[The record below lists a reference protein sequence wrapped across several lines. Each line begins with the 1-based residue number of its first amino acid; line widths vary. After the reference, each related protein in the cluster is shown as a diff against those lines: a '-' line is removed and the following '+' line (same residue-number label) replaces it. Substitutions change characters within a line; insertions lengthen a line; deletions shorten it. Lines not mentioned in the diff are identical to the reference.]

1 MRKKVLIILG
11 ILSLTIAVSLFGM
24 AKIVNDRNELQYKK
38 TYQAYTLLYKDV
50 DKKIPIDDI
59 TLEAVEKV
67 KKSVDL
73 VVDKEK
79 KKNLTTNLQELNK
92 YIKLRD
98 DINNYYE
105 NDIVKSST
113 TLEMVNELLERNNK
127 LIKAH
132 QELLLP
138 KINTIKE
145 QVTNINTYKSSVVS
159 LFTDNTY
166 QTVRSDITRENL
178 NQVIALKNNVLQQD
192 VINEQ
197 DNYLNIVD
205 KELAYREEQERIRQ
219 EQERIR
225 QEEERKRK
233 EEEARK
239 ERERQIKEAWT
250 VLNVPYISQNKNGVI
265 NGCEAACMLMAL
277 QYKGYLQN
285 MDLVTYATNMP
296 KSTDPFS
303 GFTYDIF
310 TEDPVSVPHWIA
322 PSPLVA
328 YGKSS
333 SGYMNIEDATGA
345 TLTDLDNQVSAGNPV
360 IIYLTS
366 KLNKPKAYIEGAPKN
381 IHVLLLVGYNSI
393 TKEQILIDPWTH
405 DDGRTSW
412 HVSKSK
418 IEQIYNNTSKRAVVV
433 K

>member
-1 MRKKVLIILG
+1 MRKKVLIVLG
-11 ILSLTIAVSLFGM
+11 ILSLIIAVSLFGI

-59 TLEAVEKV
+59 TLESVEKV

-79 KKNLTTNLQELNK
+79 KKDLTTNLQELNK

-178 NQVIALKNNVLQQD
+178 NQVLALKNNILQQD
-192 VINEQ
+192 VINER

-219 EQERIR
+219 EED
-225 QEEERKRK
+225 RKRK

-250 VLNVPYISQNKNGVI
+250 VLKGV
-265 NGCEAACMLMAL
+265 
-277 QYKGYLQN
+277 
-285 MDLVTYATNMP
+285 
-296 KSTDPFS
+296 
-303 GFTYDIF
+303 
-310 TEDPVSVPHWIA
+310 
-322 PSPLVA
+322 
-328 YGKSS
+328 
-333 SGYMNIEDATGA
+333 
-345 TLTDLDNQVSAGNPV
+345 
-360 IIYLTS
+360 
-366 KLNKPKAYIEGAPKN
+366 
-381 IHVLLLVGYNSI
+381 
-393 TKEQILIDPWTH
+393 
-405 DDGRTSW
+405 
-412 HVSKSK
+412 
-418 IEQIYNNTSKRAVVV
+418 
-433 K
+433 

>member
-1 MRKKVLIILG
+1 MRKKVLVILG
-11 ILSLTIAVSLFGM
+11 VLSLVISISLFVT
-24 AKIVNDRNELQYKK
+24 AKIISDKNELQYKK

-50 DKKIPIDDI
+50 DKKIPVDDI
-59 TLEAVEKV
+59 TLKSVEKV
-67 KKSVDL
+67 EKSVDL

-79 KKNLTTNLQELNK
+79 KKDLTTNLQELNK

-105 NDIVKSST
+105 NNIVKSSIT
-113 TLEMVNELLERNNK
+113 IEMVNELLERNNK
-127 LIKAH
+127 LIKTH

-138 KINTIKE
+138 RINTIKE

-178 NQVIALKNNVLQQD
+178 NQVLALKNNILQQD

-205 KELAYREEQERIRQ
+205 KELAYRE

-296 KSTDPFS
+296 KSTNPFS

-310 TEDPVSVPHWIA
+310 TENPVSVPHWIA

-328 YGKSS
+328 YGKTS
-333 SGYMNIEDATGA
+333 SGYINIEDATGA
-345 TLTDLDNQVSAGNPV
+345 TLTDLDNQVAAGNPV

-381 IHVLLLVGYNSI
+381 VHVLLLVGYNSI

-418 IEQIYNNTSKRAVVV
+418 IEQIYNNTSKRAVVI

>member
-1 MRKKVLIILG
+1 MRKKVLIVLG
-11 ILSLTIAVSLFGM
+11 ILSLIIAVSLFGM

-59 TLEAVEKV
+59 TLESVEKV

-79 KKNLTTNLQELNK
+79 KKDLTTNLQELNK

-178 NQVIALKNNVLQQD
+178 NQVLALKNNILQQD

-205 KELAYREEQERIRQ
+205 K
-219 EQERIR
+219 
-225 QEEERKRK
+225 
-233 EEEARK
+233 
-239 ERERQIKEAWT
+239 
-250 VLNVPYISQNKNGVI
+250 
-265 NGCEAACMLMAL
+265 
-277 QYKGYLQN
+277 
-285 MDLVTYATNMP
+285 
-296 KSTDPFS
+296 
-303 GFTYDIF
+303 
-310 TEDPVSVPHWIA
+310 
-322 PSPLVA
+322 
-328 YGKSS
+328 
-333 SGYMNIEDATGA
+333 
-345 TLTDLDNQVSAGNPV
+345 
-360 IIYLTS
+360 
-366 KLNKPKAYIEGAPKN
+366 
-381 IHVLLLVGYNSI
+381 
-393 TKEQILIDPWTH
+393 
-405 DDGRTSW
+405 
-412 HVSKSK
+412 
-418 IEQIYNNTSKRAVVV
+418 
-433 K
+433 

>member
-1 MRKKVLIILG
+1 M
-11 ILSLTIAVSLFGM
+11 
-24 AKIVNDRNELQYKK
+24 
-38 TYQAYTLLYKDV
+38 
-50 DKKIPIDDI
+50 
-59 TLEAVEKV
+59 
-67 KKSVDL
+67 DL

-79 KKNLTTNLQELNK
+79 KKSLMTNLQELNK

-105 NDIVKSST
+105 NNIVKSSIT
-113 TLEMVNELLERNNK
+113 IEMVNELLERNNK
-127 LIKAH
+127 LIKTH
-132 QELLLP
+132 QELLFP
-138 KINTIKE
+138 RINTIKE
-145 QVTNINTYKSSVVS
+145 QIDNINTYKTSIAL

-178 NQVIALKNNVLQQD
+178 NQVLALKNNILQQD

-197 DNYLNIVD
+197 DNYLNIVA
-205 KELAYREEQERIRQ
+205 KELAYRE

-296 KSTDPFS
+296 KSTNPFS

-310 TEDPVSVPHWIA
+310 KEDPVSVPHWIA

-328 YGKSS
+328 YGKTS
-333 SGYMNIEDATGA
+333 SGYINIEDATGA
-345 TLTDLDNQVSAGNPV
+345 TLTDLDNQVAAGNPV

-366 KLNKPKAYIEGAPKN
+366 KLNKPKDYIEGAPKN
-381 IHVLLLVGYNSI
+381 VHVLLLVGYNSI

-412 HVSKSK
+412 HVPKSK
-418 IEQIYNNTSKRAVVV
+418 IEQIYNNTSKRAVVI

>member
-1 MRKKVLIILG
+1 MRKKVLVILG
-11 ILSLTIAVSLFGM
+11 VLSLVISISLFVT
-24 AKIVNDRNELQYKK
+24 AKIISDKNELQYKK

-50 DKKIPIDDI
+50 DKKIPVDDI
-59 TLEAVEKV
+59 TLKSVEKV
-67 KKSVDL
+67 EKSVDL

-79 KKNLTTNLQELNK
+79 KKSLMTNLQELNK

-105 NDIVKSST
+105 NNIVKSSIT
-113 TLEMVNELLERNNK
+113 IEMVNELLERNNK
-127 LIKAH
+127 LIKTH

-138 KINTIKE
+138 RINTIKE
-145 QVTNINTYKSSVVS
+145 QIDNINTYKTSIAL

-178 NQVIALKNNVLQQD
+178 NQVLALKNNILQQD

-205 KELAYREEQERIRQ
+205 KELAYRE

-296 KSTDPFS
+296 KSTNPFS

-310 TEDPVSVPHWIA
+310 KEDPVSVPHWIA

-328 YGKSS
+328 YGKTS
-333 SGYMNIEDATGA
+333 SGYINIEDATGA
-345 TLTDLDNQVSAGNPV
+345 TLTDLDNQVAAGNPV

-366 KLNKPKAYIEGAPKN
+366 KLNRR
-381 IHVLLLVGYNSI
+381 S
-393 TKEQILIDPWTH
+393 T
-405 DDGRTSW
+405 
-412 HVSKSK
+412 
-418 IEQIYNNTSKRAVVV
+418 
-433 K
+433 

>member
-1 MRKKVLIILG
+1 M
-11 ILSLTIAVSLFGM
+11 
-24 AKIVNDRNELQYKK
+24 
-38 TYQAYTLLYKDV
+38 
-50 DKKIPIDDI
+50 
-59 TLEAVEKV
+59 
-67 KKSVDL
+67 DL
-73 VVDKEK
+73 VVYKEK
-79 KKNLTTNLQELNK
+79 KKSLMTNLQELNK

-105 NDIVKSST
+105 NNIVKSSIT
-113 TLEMVNELLERNNK
+113 IEMVNELLERNNK
-127 LIKAH
+127 LIKTH

-138 KINTIKE
+138 RINTIKE
-145 QVTNINTYKSSVVS
+145 QIDNINTYKTSIAL

-178 NQVIALKNNVLQQD
+178 NQVLALKNNILQQD

-197 DNYLNIVD
+197 DNYLNIVA
-205 KELAYREEQERIRQ
+205 KELAYRE

-296 KSTDPFS
+296 KSTNPFS
-303 GFTYDIF
+303 GFIYDIF

-328 YGKSS
+328 YGKTS
-333 SGYMNIEDATGA
+333 SGYINIEDATGA
-345 TLTDLDNQVSAGNPV
+345 TLTDLDNQVAAGNPV

-381 IHVLLLVGYNSI
+381 VHVLLLVGYNSI

-418 IEQIYNNTSKRAVVV
+418 IEQIYNNTSKRAVVI

>member
-1 MRKKVLIILG
+1 MRKKVLIVLG
-11 ILSLTIAVSLFGM
+11 ILSLIIAVSLFGI

-59 TLEAVEKV
+59 TLESVEKV

-79 KKNLTTNLQELNK
+79 KKDLTTNLQELNK

-178 NQVIALKNNVLQQD
+178 NQVLALKNNILQQD

-219 EQERIR
+219 EED
-225 QEEERKRK
+225 RKRK

-250 VLNVPYISQNKNGVI
+250 VLKGV
-265 NGCEAACMLMAL
+265 
-277 QYKGYLQN
+277 
-285 MDLVTYATNMP
+285 
-296 KSTDPFS
+296 
-303 GFTYDIF
+303 
-310 TEDPVSVPHWIA
+310 
-322 PSPLVA
+322 
-328 YGKSS
+328 
-333 SGYMNIEDATGA
+333 
-345 TLTDLDNQVSAGNPV
+345 
-360 IIYLTS
+360 
-366 KLNKPKAYIEGAPKN
+366 
-381 IHVLLLVGYNSI
+381 
-393 TKEQILIDPWTH
+393 
-405 DDGRTSW
+405 
-412 HVSKSK
+412 
-418 IEQIYNNTSKRAVVV
+418 
-433 K
+433 

>member
-1 MRKKVLIILG
+1 MRKKVLVILG
-11 ILSLTIAVSLFGM
+11 VLLLIISISLFVT
-24 AKIVNDRNELQYKK
+24 AKIISDKNELQYKK

-50 DKKIPIDDI
+50 DKKIPVDGI
-59 TLEAVEKV
+59 TLKSVEKV
-67 KKSVDL
+67 EKSVDL
-73 VVDKEK
+73 VVYKEK
-79 KKNLTTNLQELNK
+79 KKSLMTNLQELNK

-105 NDIVKSST
+105 NNIVKSSIT
-113 TLEMVNELLERNNK
+113 IEMVNELLERNNK
-127 LIKAH
+127 LIKTH

-138 KINTIKE
+138 RINTIKE
-145 QVTNINTYKSSVVS
+145 QIDNINTYKTSIAL

-178 NQVIALKNNVLQQD
+178 NQVLALKNNILQQD
-192 VINEQ
+192 VINEK

-205 KELAYREEQERIRQ
+205 KELAYRE

-250 VLNVPYISQNKNGVI
+250 VLNVPYISQNKNGVV

-296 KSTDPFS
+296 KSTNPFS

-328 YGKSS
+328 YGKTS
-333 SGYMNIEDATGA
+333 SGYINIEDATGA
-345 TLTDLDNQVSAGNPV
+345 TLTDLDNQVAAGNPV

-381 IHVLLLVGYNSI
+381 VHVLLLVGYNSI

-418 IEQIYNNTSKRAVVV
+418 IEQIYNNTSKRAVVI

>member
-1 MRKKVLIILG
+1 MRKKVLIVLG
-11 ILSLTIAVSLFGM
+11 ILSLIIAVSLFGM

-59 TLEAVEKV
+59 TLESVEKV

-79 KKNLTTNLQELNK
+79 KKDLTTNLQELNK

-145 QVTNINTYKSSVVS
+145 QVDNINTYKSSVVS

-178 NQVIALKNNVLQQD
+178 NQVLALKNNILQQD

-205 KELAYREEQERIRQ
+205 KELAYRE

-250 VLNVPYISQNKNGVI
+250 VLNVPYISQNRNGVI

-296 KSTDPFS
+296 KNTNPFS

-328 YGKSS
+328 YGKTS
-333 SGYMNIEDATGA
+333 SGYINIEDATGA
-345 TLTDLDNQVSAGNPV
+345 TLTDLDNQVAAGNPV

-381 IHVLLLVGYNSI
+381 VHVLLLVGYNSI

-418 IEQIYNNTSKRAVVV
+418 IEQIYNNTSKRAVVI

>member
-11 ILSLTIAVSLFGM
+11 SLSLIVGISLFTT
-24 AKIVNDRNELQYKK
+24 AKVISNQNEQQYEK

-59 TLEAVEKV
+59 TLESVEKV

-79 KKNLTTNLQELNK
+79 QKNLMTDLQELNK

-127 LIKAH
+127 LIKTH

-145 QVTNINTYKSSVVS
+145 QVDNINTYKSSVAS

-178 NQVIALKNNVLQQD
+178 NQVIALKNNILQQD

-205 KELAYREEQERIRQ
+205 KELAYRE

-277 QYKGYLQN
+277 QYKGYLQD

-333 SGYMNIEDATGA
+333 SGYINIEDTTGA
-345 TLTDLDNQVSAGNPV
+345 SLTDLDNQVAAGNPV

-381 IHVLLLVGYNSI
+381 VHVLLLVGYNSI

>member
-11 ILSLTIAVSLFGM
+11 SLSLIVGISLFTTV
-24 AKIVNDRNELQYKK
+24 KVISNQNEQQYEK

-59 TLEAVEKV
+59 TLETVEKV

-79 KKNLTTNLQELNK
+79 KKNLMTDLQELNK

-127 LIKAH
+127 LIKTH

-145 QVTNINTYKSSVVS
+145 QVDNINTYKSSVAS

-178 NQVIALKNNVLQQD
+178 NQVIALKNNILQQD

-205 KELAYREEQERIRQ
+205 KELAYRE

-277 QYKGYLQN
+277 QYKGYLQD

-345 TLTDLDNQVSAGNPV
+345 TLTDLDNQVAAGNPV

-405 DDGRTSW
+405 DDGRTRW
-412 HVSKSK
+412 QVSKSK
-418 IEQIYNNTSKRAVVV
+418 IEQIYNNTSKRAVVI

>member
-1 MRKKVLIILG
+1 MRKKVLIVLG
-11 ILSLTIAVSLFGM
+11 ILSLIIAVSLFGM

-50 DKKIPIDDI
+50 DKKIPADDI
-59 TLEAVEKV
+59 TLKSVEKV
-67 KKSVDL
+67 EKSVDL

-79 KKNLTTNLQELNK
+79 KKDLTTNLQELNK

-145 QVTNINTYKSSVVS
+145 QVDNINTYKSSVVS

-178 NQVIALKNNVLQQD
+178 NQVLALKNNILQQD

-205 KELAYREEQERIRQ
+205 KECSVTIDVTPFIYTKSDRYLKIVIVNTHILKKGTIAYD
-219 EQERIR
+219 
-225 QEEERKRK
+225 K
-233 EEEARK
+233 
-239 ERERQIKEAWT
+239 
-250 VLNVPYISQNKNGVI
+250 Y
-265 NGCEAACMLMAL
+265 
-277 QYKGYLQN
+277 
-285 MDLVTYATNMP
+285 
-296 KSTDPFS
+296 
-303 GFTYDIF
+303 
-310 TEDPVSVPHWIA
+310 
-322 PSPLVA
+322 
-328 YGKSS
+328 
-333 SGYMNIEDATGA
+333 
-345 TLTDLDNQVSAGNPV
+345 
-360 IIYLTS
+360 
-366 KLNKPKAYIEGAPKN
+366 
-381 IHVLLLVGYNSI
+381 I
-393 TKEQILIDPWTH
+393 TK
-405 DDGRTSW
+405 
-412 HVSKSK
+412 
-418 IEQIYNNTSKRAVVV
+418 
-433 K
+433 

>member
-1 MRKKVLIILG
+1 MLVILG
-11 ILSLTIAVSLFGM
+11 VLSLVISISLFVT
-24 AKIVNDRNELQYKK
+24 AKIISDKNELQYKK

-50 DKKIPIDDI
+50 DKKIPVDDI
-59 TLEAVEKV
+59 TLKSVEKV
-67 KKSVDL
+67 EKSVDL

-79 KKNLTTNLQELNK
+79 KKSLMTNLQELNK

-105 NDIVKSST
+105 NNIVKSSIT
-113 TLEMVNELLERNNK
+113 IEMVNELLERNNK
-127 LIKAH
+127 LIKTH
-132 QELLLP
+132 QELLFP
-138 KINTIKE
+138 RINTIKE
-145 QVTNINTYKSSVVS
+145 QIDNINTYKTSIAL

-178 NQVIALKNNVLQQD
+178 NQVLALKNNILQQD

-197 DNYLNIVD
+197 DNYLNIVA
-205 KELAYREEQERIRQ
+205 KELAYRE

-296 KSTDPFS
+296 KSTNPFS

-310 TEDPVSVPHWIA
+310 KEDPVSVPHWIA

-328 YGKSS
+328 YGKTS
-333 SGYMNIEDATGA
+333 SGYINIEDATGA
-345 TLTDLDNQVSAGNPV
+345 TLTDLDNQVAAGNPV

-366 KLNKPKAYIEGAPKN
+366 KLNKPKDYIEGAPKN
-381 IHVLLLVGYNSI
+381 VHVLLLVGYNSI

-412 HVSKSK
+412 HVPKSK
-418 IEQIYNNTSKRAVVV
+418 IEQIYNNTSKRAVVI

>member
-1 MRKKVLIILG
+1 MRKKVLVILG
-11 ILSLTIAVSLFGM
+11 VLSLVISISLFVT
-24 AKIVNDRNELQYKK
+24 AKIISDKNELQYKK

-50 DKKIPIDDI
+50 DKKIPVDGI
-59 TLEAVEKV
+59 TLKSVEKV
-67 KKSVDL
+67 EKSVDL

-79 KKNLTTNLQELNK
+79 KKSLMTNLEELNK

-105 NDIVKSST
+105 NNIVKSSIT
-113 TLEMVNELLERNNK
+113 IEMVNELLERNNK
-127 LIKAH
+127 LIKTH

-138 KINTIKE
+138 RINTIKE
-145 QVTNINTYKSSVVS
+145 QIDNINTYKASIAL

-178 NQVIALKNNVLQQD
+178 NQVLALKNNILQQD

-205 KELAYREEQERIRQ
+205 KELAYRE

-296 KSTDPFS
+296 KSTNPFS

-310 TEDPVSVPHWIA
+310 TENPVSVPHWIA

-328 YGKSS
+328 YGKTS
-333 SGYMNIEDATGA
+333 SGYINIEDATGA
-345 TLTDLDNQVSAGNPV
+345 TLTDLDNQVAAGNTV

-381 IHVLLLVGYNSI
+381 VHVLLLVGYNSI

-418 IEQIYNNTSKRAVVV
+418 IEQIYNNTSKRAVVI

>member
-1 MRKKVLIILG
+1 MRKEVIRQMRAFRIFFRSIRDALKSVVRNFSLSFASIMCTTITLILVAVAVVAAANVNNATKLIEDE
-11 ILSLTIAVSLFGM
+11 LTIV
-24 AKIVNDRNELQYKK
+24 
-38 TYQAYTLLYKDV
+38 TYLKKDV
-50 DKKIPIDDI
+50 TEEQID
-59 TLEAVEKV
+59 
-67 KKSVDL
+67 
-73 VVDKEK
+73 
-79 KKNLTTNLQELNK
+79 
-92 YIKLRD
+92 
-98 DINNYYE
+98 
-105 NDIVKSST
+105 
-113 TLEMVNELLERNNK
+113 
-127 LIKAH
+127 
-132 QELLLP
+132 
-138 KINTIKE
+138 
-145 QVTNINTYKSSVVS
+145 NINTYKTSIAL

-178 NQVIALKNNVLQQD
+178 NQVLALKNNILQQD

-205 KELAYREEQERIRQ
+205 KELAYRE

-296 KSTDPFS
+296 KSTNPFS

-328 YGKSS
+328 YGKTS
-333 SGYMNIEDATGA
+333 SGYINIEDATGA
-345 TLTDLDNQVSAGNPV
+345 TLTDLDNQVAAGNPV

-381 IHVLLLVGYNSI
+381 VHVLLLVGYNSI

-418 IEQIYNNTSKRAVVV
+418 IEQIYNNTSKRAVVI

>member
-1 MRKKVLIILG
+1 MRKKVLVILG
-11 ILSLTIAVSLFGM
+11 VLLLIISISLFVT
-24 AKIVNDRNELQYKK
+24 AKIISDKNELQYKK

-50 DKKIPIDDI
+50 DKKIPVDDI
-59 TLEAVEKV
+59 TLKSVEKV
-67 KKSVDL
+67 EKSVDL

-79 KKNLTTNLQELNK
+79 KKSLMTNLQELNK

-105 NDIVKSST
+105 NNIVKSSIT
-113 TLEMVNELLERNNK
+113 IEMVNVLLERNNK
-127 LIKAH
+127 LIKTH

-138 KINTIKE
+138 RINTIKE
-145 QVTNINTYKSSVVS
+145 QIDNINTYKTSIAL

-178 NQVIALKNNVLQQD
+178 NQVLALKNNILQQD

-205 KELAYREEQERIRQ
+205 KELAYRE

-250 VLNVPYISQNKNGVI
+250 VLNVSYISQNKNGVI

-296 KSTDPFS
+296 KSTNPFS
-303 GFTYDIF
+303 GFIYDIF

-328 YGKSS
+328 YGKTS
-333 SGYMNIEDATGA
+333 SGYINIEDATGA
-345 TLTDLDNQVSAGNPV
+345 TLTDLDNQVAAGNPV

-381 IHVLLLVGYNSI
+381 VHVLLLVGYNSI

-418 IEQIYNNTSKRAVVV
+418 IEQIYNNTSKRAVVI

>member
-1 MRKKVLIILG
+1 MRKKVLTILG
-11 ILSLTIAVSLFGM
+11 SLSLIVGIFLFIT
-24 AKIVNDRNELQYKK
+24 AKIISDQNEQQYEK

-59 TLEAVEKV
+59 TLETVEKV

-79 KKNLTTNLQELNK
+79 KKNLMTDLQELNK

-127 LIKAH
+127 LIKTH
-132 QELLLP
+132 QRLLLP

-145 QVTNINTYKSSVVS
+145 QVDNINTYKSSVAS

-178 NQVIALKNNVLQQD
+178 NQVIALKNNILQQD

-205 KELAYREEQERIRQ
+205 KELAYRE

-277 QYKGYLQN
+277 QYKGYLQD

-310 TEDPVSVPHWIA
+310 TEDPVSVSHWIA

-345 TLTDLDNQVSAGNPV
+345 TLTDLDNQVAAGNPV

-381 IHVLLLVGYNSI
+381 VHVLLLVGYNSI

-418 IEQIYNNTSKRAVVV
+418 IEQIYNNTSKRAVVI